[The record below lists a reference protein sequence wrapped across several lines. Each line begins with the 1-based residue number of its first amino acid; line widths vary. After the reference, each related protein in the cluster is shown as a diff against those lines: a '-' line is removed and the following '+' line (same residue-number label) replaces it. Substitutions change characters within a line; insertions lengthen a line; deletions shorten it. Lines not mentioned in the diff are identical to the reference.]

1 MQCIPLFKW
10 LDIAYKF
17 QLCYSETNQ
26 EIKEESNIYF
36 HIKENIDHDLC
47 KLQKRI

>member
-1 MQCIPLFKW
+1 MHSAFQMSV
-10 LDIAYKF
+10 IAYKF

-36 HIKENIDHDLC
+36 YIKENIDHDLC